1 MGAGAHGGRVTTGW
15 ALRLPS
21 HARDRVAAVRLAAG
35 VMVLEATDAL
45 WLRGDGPSPQLRQ
58 ALLSVPGGEFFEVD
72 AEGHCRRPGTHLPA
86 ARLPNGKWQSL
97 RSLCTVT
104 LPTAAFAA
112 SAPAP
117 LPLSLRRSE
126 VAIEQPNAL
135 LVELRD
141 LLAWV
146 DHAANVRLQH
156 LRLAVREDGKAL
168 LVGAPLPPLA
178 GQTFV
183 VAAGVAV
190 PAGFTFCPACSPQL
204 VAQHLG
210 LQPQDLAVF
219 EASGAYCRIE
229 ASAFVAMSRSAVRL
243 TAEALRG

>member
-1 MGAGAHGGRVTTGW
+1 MTPNW

-21 HARDRVAAVRLAAG
+21 HARDRVAALRLVAG
-35 VMVLEATDAL
+35 VMVLDLTDAL

-58 ALLSVPGGEFFEVD
+58 ALLSVPEGEFFEVD

-112 SAPAP
+112 SVPAP
-117 LPLSLRRSE
+117 LTLSLRRSE
-126 VAIEQPNAL
+126 AALEEPNAL
-135 LVELRD
+135 LAELRD

-146 DHAANVRLQH
+146 DHAANVRMQH
-156 LRLAVREDGKAL
+156 LRLAVRKDGKAL

-183 VAAGVAV
+183 VAAGVAL
-190 PAGFTFCPACSPQL
+190 PAGFTFSPACSPQL
-204 VAQHLG
+204 VAHHLG
-210 LQPQDLAVF
+210 LQPQDLALF
-219 EASGAYCRIE
+219 EASGAYNRIE